1 MDRIRIKALEKEQL
15 DIYYV
20 CETVANQMICT
31 IGKSAVD
38 LTAITEHLYHSL
50 TTGDY
55 TFFRTT
61 GAYLVNDVVEA
72 MKFLNYNSTLEKFIF
87 CISL

>member
-1 MDRIRIKALEKEQL
+1 MDRIRTKALEKEQL

-20 CETVANQMICT
+20 SESVANQMICT
-31 IGKSAVD
+31 IGKSAVESG
-38 LTAITEHLYHSL
+38 LLTEHLYHSL

-61 GAYLVNDVVEA
+61 GKDLVNDVVQA
-72 MKFLNYNSTLEKFIF
+72 MEFLNYNSTLQKFLF